1 MEWLPL
7 AEFWFNTSYHT
18 ATKVTPFK
26 ALYGFQSPKLLD
38 YILGL
43 TKAVAVAV
51 DEFLL
56 NSQQILGL
64 LKSNLVAAQD
74 KMKLQADKVR
84 Q

>member
-7 AEFWFNTSYHT
+7 TKFWFNTSHHA
-18 ATKVTPFK
+18 ATKVTPFE
-26 ALYGFQSPKLLD
+26 ALYDFQSPKLLD

-43 TKAVAVAV
+43 TKTVAM

-64 LKSNLVAAQD
+64 LKSNLVVAQD
-74 KMKLQADKVR
+74 KMKLQADKLR

>member
-7 AEFWFNTSYHT
+7 VEFWFNTSYHT

-26 ALYGFQSPKLLD
+26 ALYDFQSPKLLD

-64 LKSNLVAAQD
+64 LKSNLVVAQD
-74 KMKLQADKVR
+74 KMKLQADKLR

>member
-1 MEWLPL
+1 M
-7 AEFWFNTSYHT
+7 
-18 ATKVTPFK
+18 TPFE
-26 ALYGFQSPKLLD
+26 ALYGFRSPKLLD

-43 TKAVAVAV
+43 TKAIAV

-64 LKSNLVAAQD
+64 LKSNLVVAQD
-74 KMKLQADKVR
+74 KMKLQADKLR